1 MTKTIR
7 NGVFACLVGSLALG
21 FSALAQPQP
30 EKITP
35 VLIEAAKKE
44 GVVVFYSSADIVV
57 GEKVAKAFEA
67 AYPGVK
73 VKVERN
79 GSERL
84 YQKFQQELAA
94 RINVADVISTSD
106 AAHFVIW
113 KRDGVLA
120 AYLPDEVAREVP
132 AEYRDKDAAFLPW
145 RLSLS
150 VMGYNT
156 KLVTPQDAPKAL
168 VDLLDPKWQGKIVKA
183 HPSYSGT
190 ILTGTFQIARELGW
204 DYYEKLAKQKVM
216 QVQSATEPP
225 KKLSLGERAIMAEG
239 NEYVVL
245 LTKAQGNPV
254 EVIYAREGSPTIVSP
269 SAIAKNAPHPNAAR
283 LFQSY
288 LYSRE
293 AQQMLVDDMYMRSY
307 HRGVKEPPG
316 RPSLA
321 DVKAMKE
328 DPEAVVDQ
336 VEAIKERYRRYF
348 GT

>member
-1 MTKTIR
+1 MR
-7 NGVFACLVGSLALG
+7 SLSMVALVGLMMAGPAVGAS
-21 FSALAQPQP
+21 AQPRP
-30 EKITP
+30 EAVTP
-35 VLIEAAKKE
+35 ALIEAAKKE
-44 GVVVFYSSADIVV
+44 GSVVFYSSADIVV
-57 GEKVAKAFEA
+57 GEKVGKAFEA
-67 AYPGVK
+67 VYPGIK

-84 YQKFQQELAA
+84 FQKFQQELAA
-94 RINVADVISTSD
+94 RIAVADVISTSD

-113 KRDGVLA
+113 KRDGVIA
-120 AYLPDEVAREVP
+120 PYLPEEAAAQYP

-150 VMGYNT
+150 VIGYNT
-156 KLVTPQDAPKAL
+156 KLVKPEEAPKSLA
-168 VDLLDPKWQGKIVKA
+168 DLLDPKWNGKIVKA

-190 ILTGTFQIARELGW
+190 ILTATFQISRELGW

-216 QVQSATEPP
+216 QTQSSTEPP

-239 NEYVVL
+239 NEYTAL
-245 LTKAQGNPV
+245 LAKSQGNPI
-254 EVIYAREGSPTIVSP
+254 EVIYPREGSPTIVSP
-269 SAIAKNAPHPNAAR
+269 SAVVKNAPHPNAAR

-293 AQQMLVDDMYMRSY
+293 SQQFLVDEMFMRSF
-307 HRGVKEPPG
+307 HRGVKEPAG

-328 DPEAVVDQ
+328 DAEAVVEQ

>member
-1 MTKTIR
+1 MKCEMT
-7 NGVFACLVGSLALG
+7 AALAALLVAGLAG
-21 FSALAQPQP
+21 IALAQPQA
-30 EKITP
+30 EKVTP
-35 VLIEAAKKE
+35 ALIEAARKE
-44 GVVVFYSSADIVV
+44 GTVVFYSSADIVV
-57 GEKVAKAFEA
+57 GERVGKAFEA

-84 YQKFQQELAA
+84 FQKFQQELAA
-94 RINVADVISTSD
+94 RIAIADVISTSD

-120 AYLPDEVAREVP
+120 PYLPEEAAAQIP
-132 AEYRDKDAAFLPW
+132 TEYRDKDAAYLPW

-156 KLVTPQDAPKAL
+156 KLVKPEDAPKSL
-168 VDLLDPKWQGKIVKA
+168 VDLLDPKWSGKIVKA

-190 ILTGTFQIARELGW
+190 ILTATFQITRELGW

-216 QVQSATEPP
+216 QVQSSTEPP

-239 NEYVVL
+239 NEYTAL
-245 LTKAQGNPV
+245 LAKSQGNPI
-254 EVIYAREGSPTIVSP
+254 EVIYPREGSPTIVSP
-269 SAIAKNAPHPNAAR
+269 SAVVKNAPHPNAAR
-283 LFQSY
+283 LFQSF
-288 LYSRE
+288 LFARE
-293 AQQMLVDDMYMRSY
+293 SQQALVDEMFMRSF
-307 HRGVKEPPG
+307 HRGVKEPAG

-321 DVKAMKE
+321 NVKAMKE
-328 DPEAVVDQ
+328 DAEAVVEQ
-336 VEAIKERYRRYF
+336 VETIKERYRRHF